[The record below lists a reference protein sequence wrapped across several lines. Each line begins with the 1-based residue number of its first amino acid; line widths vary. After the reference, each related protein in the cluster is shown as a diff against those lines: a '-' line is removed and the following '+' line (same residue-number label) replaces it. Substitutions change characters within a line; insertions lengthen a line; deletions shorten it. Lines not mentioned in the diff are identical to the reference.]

1 MPSNSDVWLIIPVY
15 NEATVIGDV
24 VREAMRTFPN
34 IVCVDDGSR
43 DGSADQIRAA
53 GAHLVRHPINLGQG
67 GALQTGVE
75 YARKQPGAEYFVTF
89 DADGQHQVSDVV
101 KMVAR
106 LRDEPVDI
114 VVGTRFH
121 GDTSHIPLA
130 KRIVLR
136 TVVALSPQLRR
147 LKLTDA
153 HNGLRAFNLL
163 VAGQMDITRNGMGHA
178 SEIVEMI
185 DRHKWRVAE
194 EPVTIVYTEYSM
206 AKGQSLING
215 VNILFE
221 SALKT
226 GPRR

>member
-1 MPSNSDVWLIIPVY
+1 
-15 NEATVIGDV
+15 
-24 VREAMRTFPN
+24 
-34 IVCVDDGSR
+34 
-43 DGSADQIRAA
+43 
-53 GAHLVRHPINLGQG
+53 
-67 GALQTGVE
+67 
-75 YARKQPGAEYFVTF
+75 
-89 DADGQHQVSDVV
+89 
-101 KMVAR
+101 
-106 LRDEPVDI
+106 
-114 VVGTRFH
+114 
-121 GDTSHIPLA
+121 
-130 KRIVLR
+130 LR

-147 LKLTDA
+147 LRLTDA
-153 HNGLRAFNLL
+153 HNGLRAFNRT
-163 VAGQMDITRNGMGHA
+163 VAVQMDITRNGMGHA